1 MTPRVRQYIAEIAF
15 WHGLPAA
22 AIIAPSRARGAV
34 MDARTDVMRR
44 LHDNGF
50 STSQIGRWLQ
60 RDHSTVIYHLRAR
73 P

>member
-1 MTPRVRQYIAEIAF
+1 
-15 WHGLPAA
+15 
-22 AIIAPSRARGAV
+22 